1 MSKVAFHK
9 VTSLPGTL
17 APNAFYFVENV
28 NYCESYLTDDDGV
41 AKAVGNSTMINALIA
56 AALAAW
62 SGATSTVEIVADIT
76 ARDALI
82 TTLEANAMILVVDAS
97 DDPTVT
103 AGSALYAY
111 DFGTATTYKIAE
123 YESMDV
129 TLEWASINGRPTA
142 TPAQIDAAVGASH
155 SHSNKSTLDKLSE
168 DADGLLFDGQ
178 GVGSRW
184 ATLNW

>member
-17 APNAFYFVENV
+17 EPDSFYFVENG
-28 NYCESYLTDDDGV
+28 NYCESYVTDDAGV
-41 AKAVGNSTMINALIA
+41 AKSVGNSTMINALIA

-62 SGATSTVEIVADIT
+62 SGATNTVEIVADIT

-82 TTLEANAMILVVDAS
+82 ATLEVNAMILVVDAS
-97 DDPTVT
+97 ADPTVD

-111 DFGTATTYKIAE
+111 DFGSATTYKLAE

-129 TLEWASINGRPTA
+129 TLEWANIDGRPTA

-155 SHSNKSTLDKLSE
+155 SHSNKSILDKLSE
-168 DADGLLFDGQ
+168 DADGLLFDGEA
-178 GVGSRW
+178 VGSRW